1 MTSSIHCSIV
11 SAEQEIFA
19 GIVQRVVATGTLG
32 EIGVYPGHTPLLTG
46 IQPGPVKLVLEDGSE
61 EMFFASGG
69 FLEIQP
75 TSITLLTDTAVRAD
89 DIDEAAAQ
97 DAERKAQQELSD
109 QRADVDFA
117 RVAADMKEQAALL
130 RTVRKF
136 RDQKNRA

>member
-19 GIVQRVVATGTLG
+19 GTVQRVVATGTLG

-136 RDQKNRA
+136 RDQKTRA

>member
-19 GIVQRVVATGTLG
+19 GTVQRVVATGTLG

-46 IQPGPVKLVLEDGSE
+46 IKPGPVKLVLEDGSE

>member
-19 GIVQRVVATGTLG
+19 GTVQRVVATGTLG
-32 EIGVYPGHTPLLTG
+32 EIGVYPGHTPLLNG

>member
-19 GIVQRVVATGTLG
+19 GTVQRVVATGTLG

-75 TSITLLTDTAVRAD
+75 TAITLLTDPAVRAD

>member
-19 GIVQRVVATGTLG
+19 GTVQRVVATGTPG

>member
-19 GIVQRVVATGTLG
+19 GTVQRVVATGTLG

-75 TSITLLTDTAVRAD
+75 TSITLLADTAVRAD

>member
-19 GIVQRVVATGTLG
+19 GTVQRVVATGTLG

-69 FLEIQP
+69 FLEVQP

>member
-19 GIVQRVVATGTLG
+19 GTVQRVVATGTLG

-75 TSITLLTDTAVRAD
+75 TSITLLADTAVRAD

-97 DAERKAQQELSD
+97 EAERKAQQELSD

>member
-19 GIVQRVVATGTLG
+19 GTVQRVVATGSLG
-32 EIGVYPGHTPLLTG
+32 EIGIYPGHTPLLTG
-46 IQPGPVKLVLEDGSE
+46 IQPGPVKLVLEDGTE

-69 FLEIQP
+69 FLEVQP

-97 DAERKAQQELSD
+97 EAERKAQQELND

-136 RDQKNRA
+136 RDQKNRV

>member
-19 GIVQRVVATGTLG
+19 GTVQRVVATGTLG

>member
-19 GIVQRVVATGTLG
+19 GTVQRVVATGTLG

-89 DIDEAAAQ
+89 DIDDAAAH

>member
-19 GIVQRVVATGTLG
+19 GTVQRVVATGTLG

-75 TSITLLTDTAVRAD
+75 TSITLLADTAVRAD
-89 DIDEAAAQ
+89 DIDEVAAQ
-97 DAERKAQQELSD
+97 EAERKAQQELSD

>member
-1 MTSSIHCSIV
+1 
-11 SAEQEIFA
+11 
-19 GIVQRVVATGTLG
+19 VQRVVATGTLG

-75 TSITLLTDTAVRAD
+75 TSITLLADTAVRAD

-97 DAERKAQQELSD
+97 EAERKAQQELSD

>member
-1 MTSSIHCSIV
+1 
-11 SAEQEIFA
+11 
-19 GIVQRVVATGTLG
+19 VQRVVATGTLG

>member
-1 MTSSIHCSIV
+1 M
-11 SAEQEIFA
+11 
-19 GIVQRVVATGTLG
+19 QRVVATGTLG

>member
-19 GIVQRVVATGTLG
+19 GTVQRVVATGTLG

-61 EMFFASGG
+61 EIFFASGG

>member
-1 MTSSIHCSIV
+1 
-11 SAEQEIFA
+11 
-19 GIVQRVVATGTLG
+19 
-32 EIGVYPGHTPLLTG
+32 
-46 IQPGPVKLVLEDGSE
+46 VKLVLEDGSE

>member
-19 GIVQRVVATGTLG
+19 GTVQRVVATGTLG

-117 RVAADMKEQAALL
+117 RVAADHEGTSGVTQNG
-130 RTVRKF
+130 T
-136 RDQKNRA
+136 